1 MMVSLVITSKRSW
14 EHAPRMNT
22 GVELDTTMS
31 RKRFPWLFV
40 GRDPLGR
47 YRICFRTISSTTFEQ
62 IGMFP
67 IQGRLYNVVDLLST
81 LGQVGRSIAITMEL
95 GHITSLTTSGTVGSR
110 FVTQDELDDAKKA
123 KEDEWK
129 AAYER

>member
-1 MMVSLVITSKRSW
+1 
-14 EHAPRMNT
+14 
-22 GVELDTTMS
+22 
-31 RKRFPWLFV
+31 
-40 GRDPLGR
+40 
-47 YRICFRTISSTTFEQ
+47 
-62 IGMFP
+62 MFP
-67 IQGRLYNVVDLLST
+67 TQGWLYNVVYLLAVKVST
-81 LGQVGRSIAITMEL
+81 LAQVGRSTRITMEL

>member
-1 MMVSLVITSKRSW
+1 M
-14 EHAPRMNT
+14 
-22 GVELDTTMS
+22 
-31 RKRFPWLFV
+31 
-40 GRDPLGR
+40 
-47 YRICFRTISSTTFEQ
+47 
-62 IGMFP
+62 
-67 IQGRLYNVVDLLST
+67 YNVVYLLAAKAST
-81 LGQVGRSIAITMEL
+81 LAQVGRSIAVTMEL

>member
-1 MMVSLVITSKRSW
+1 MWTGQNPLPQSLVLRSRVVVNRTSRYILLD
-14 EHAPRMNT
+14 PRGFRPT
-22 GVELDTTMS
+22 SHRQPSSVTAKPLRYQTT
-31 RKRFPWLFV
+31 
-40 GRDPLGR
+40 
-47 YRICFRTISSTTFEQ
+47 
-62 IGMFP
+62 
-67 IQGRLYNVVDLLST
+67 ST
-81 LGQVGRSIAITMEL
+81 LPSMEM